1 MLAVSYSLICSTFL
15 FKALKLLLYIKY
27 LCNGLKIVTTQI
39 LTTTTRR
46 TLGLNEDTL
55 KINMHACP
63 NGVVDT
69 LPKSKKLYSII

>member
-1 MLAVSYSLICSTFL
+1 MLAVFLNLIFSTFL
-15 FKALKLLLYIKY
+15 FIALKLLLYIKY

-69 LPKSKKLYSII
+69 LPKSKNLYSII